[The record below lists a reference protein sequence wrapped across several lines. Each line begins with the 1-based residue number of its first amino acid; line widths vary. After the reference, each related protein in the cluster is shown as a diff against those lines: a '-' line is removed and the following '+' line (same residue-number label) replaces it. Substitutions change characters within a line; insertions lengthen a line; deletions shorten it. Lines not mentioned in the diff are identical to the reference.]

1 MLYQFTRKTTWNWC
15 KTDTSKSEFVPGD
28 MRSNRLLFLINE
40 IHEAFDDTKFLEV
53 RAVSLDISTAFDN
66 MRHYGLI
73 FKLRHV
79 VSGKLLIF
87 VKSYSS
93 NRNQR
98 VSINDYPVCQ
108 VDSINSGK
116 VNLQVIKEC
125 LLHVVWIKRFPGI
138 CTLTSLGVIRKY

>member
-66 MRHYGLI
+66 MRHYELI
-73 FKLRHV
+73 FKLRLV
-79 VSGKLLIF
+79 VSGK
-87 VKSYSS
+87 
-93 NRNQR
+93 
-98 VSINDYPVCQ
+98 
-108 VDSINSGK
+108 
-116 VNLQVIKEC
+116 
-125 LLHVVWIKRFPGI
+125 
-138 CTLTSLGVIRKY
+138 